1 MAKKAEEKEEV
12 KTIVWV
18 FWILF
23 AIVGVGML
31 FAGIQSSVFG
41 NSIVTSIMLVTI
53 GLVLL
58 FVGLIMVLGKANII
72 ANNLEM
78 NIITK
83 TNIYIVK
90 PITKE
95 EQYICFLFSIKEK

>member
-58 FVGLIMVLGKANII
+58 FVGLIMVLGKAKII
-72 ANNLEM
+72 ANDLELP
-78 NIITK
+78 K
-83 TNIYIVK
+83 
-90 PITKE
+90 
-95 EQYICFLFSIKEK
+95 SEKK

>member
-1 MAKKAEEKEEV
+1 MTKKAEEKEEV

-31 FAGIQSSVFG
+31 FAGIQGSVFG
-41 NSIVTSIMLVTI
+41 NNIVTSIMLVTI

-72 ANNLEM
+72 ANDLELP
-78 NIITK
+78 K
-83 TNIYIVK
+83 
-90 PITKE
+90 
-95 EQYICFLFSIKEK
+95 SEKK